1 MSNIGQSTFY
11 ISTRDGCY
19 LTRTFYTSDRRGIKG
34 FSSRPAYGLHLSFS
48 QRPFFFLA
56 SVSKKAPFGTS
67 VFCIQSEQLS
77 IESESRKR
85 FDLCTYTTITC
96 PDFQSILLE
105 NQSGLAKNQGLPP
118 S

>member
-1 MSNIGQSTFY
+1 MAV
-11 ISTRDGCY
+11 ISPIPFTLATGEGY
-19 LTRTFYTSDRRGIKG
+19 KG

-48 QRPFFFLA
+48 QQPFFFLA
-56 SVSKKAPFGTS
+56 PVSKKAPFGTS

-96 PDFQSILLE
+96 PDFKSILFE